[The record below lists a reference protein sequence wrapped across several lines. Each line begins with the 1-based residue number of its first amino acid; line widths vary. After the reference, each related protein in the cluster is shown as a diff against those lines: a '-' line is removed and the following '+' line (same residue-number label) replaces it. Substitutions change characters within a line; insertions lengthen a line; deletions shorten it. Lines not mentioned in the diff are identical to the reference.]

1 MGTFFKMLKFLTSI
15 SVLVSIS
22 YGVKEQDKTIDL
34 TTFIGAGAG
43 AAAGSIPGGL
53 IGSIPGGLIGNG
65 LGSLAGNTLFQNDP
79 LLSGLTGLAGT
90 GAGVIAGGG
99 AGALTG
105 AGIGAA
111 TGAVAAPAVAGV
123 IDDVL
128 GGTGGKGGK
137 GGKEGK
143 GGKGGKS
150 GETGKKGKKGK
161 RRRSIQLENKAID
174 LAALFE
180 AGAGAATGSIPG

>member
-65 LGSLAGNTLFQNDP
+65 LGSLAGNTPFQNDP

-90 GAGVIAGGG
+90 G

-143 GGKGGKS
+143 GGKGGKEGKGGKS

-174 LAALFE
+174 LAALFG
-180 AGAGAATGSIPG
+180 AGAGAATGSI

>member
-34 TTFIGAGAG
+34 TTLIGAGAG
-43 AAAGSIPGGL
+43 AAV
-53 IGSIPGGLIGNG
+53 GSIPGGLIGNG

-90 GAGVIAGGG
+90 GAG
-99 AGALTG
+99 ALAG

-128 GGTGGKGGK
+128 G
-137 GGKEGK
+137 
-143 GGKGGKS
+143 
-150 GETGKKGKKGK
+150 
-161 RRRSIQLENKAID
+161 
-174 LAALFE
+174 
-180 AGAGAATGSIPG
+180 